1 MKIGQTK
8 TVVISLA
15 TIAAFTPMASAQRA
29 FGAIDTFKLDLV
41 QAHQHKADA
50 KALPEFFVISTNDLG
65 VNSSLPMGFKILI
78 GNQDNQSNGHVP
90 SVADLINTPS
100 RGQVGVFGLDA
111 IPNEDSLNI
120 VPLPP
125 AALGGL
131 GLLVGLAGVRYL
143 RRSN

>member
-8 TVVISLA
+8 NVLISLA
-15 TIAAFTPMASAQRA
+15 AIAATTSMASAQRT
-29 FGAIDTFKLDLV
+29 FETIDSFKLDLV
-41 QAHQHKADA
+41 QAHQHKADTE
-50 KALPEFFVISTNDLG
+50 ALPEFFVISSSDLG

-78 GNQDNQSNGHVP
+78 GNQDNQSNGYVP
-90 SVADLINTPS
+90 SVADLINSPS

-111 IPNEDSLNI
+111 IPKEDSLNI

-131 GLLVGLAGVRYL
+131 GLLAGLAGVRYL
-143 RRSN
+143 RRNK